1 MTLAI
6 VGHRIFRRDW
16 TGGVGIS
23 TSLCHSQGSWY
34 LQKSPSDP
42 PIPQSCPENLSCNL
56 KGENDSWKGLQF
68 SQTSDGLLAGGAEG
82 PLMADASREEDDD
95 DQGDVGLGKKG
106 FSSAQVFG
114 HSWRPASTTWMWVS
128 KCRTDG
134 GKKYLLRLTKYGGY
148 GTLSGSSPVQRSPL
162 C

>member
-1 MTLAI
+1 M
-6 VGHRIFRRDW
+6 
-16 TGGVGIS
+16 GIS

-95 DQGDVGLGKKG
+95 DQGDVGLGKKAFPQPKFLVIPG
-106 FSSAQVFG
+106 GLLAPHGCGCPSAEQMVE
-114 HSWRPASTTWMWVS
+114 
-128 KCRTDG
+128 
-134 GKKYLLRLTKYGGY
+134 KKTCYA
-148 GTLSGSSPVQRSPL
+148 
-162 C
+162 